1 MRHPDIDECH
11 LLSVVIAFPN
21 SYEIKRGFLHFRL
34 TESASLAWNTY
45 RMAKPPPS
53 ILLALLLGSLLV
65 VFAIGAAFAMRLPN
79 LGIDVDLGPKGQLL
93 IVSIKQPDQPVAL
106 PATLIAISSA
116 QGPPERIVLE
126 NDHHLIVETQTA
138 PKTISI
144 VDQDR
149 LAAMARN
156 GSVIMEMRDARGQLV
171 TLQRA
176 TTGYHALSSRFWW
189 LSLAGLTCAFISV
202 WVFAL
207 RPSLFAA
214 QAVCL
219 IGVALLGVS
228 LPTAVVFAGD
238 FIVGGGFWL
247 WTQVIN
253 YVSTQLFAAALVI
266 LFCQYPQRLISVQKS
281 FWILGIFIAPTILL
295 AVLWPDARAMYDYMN
310 IIVPLDLFIIVA
322 AAVFQ
327 WRATKFDPV
336 GRSYIQ
342 LIGAAWVIVLAA
354 WVSIFLIPVFFG
366 SVPPFDFS
374 IGMWLMVPPFFAM
387 AYGVAKGF
395 MFEASTWAGRLLLS
409 ATTVLA
415 LIAVDLGLIYAFG
428 LDDGGAASGSL
439 FIVGAA
445 WLIGRNALISSFLGK
460 SSVSNPN
467 LFDQAVGVAMAMDDS
482 ERAAKWKAVLK
493 ANFEPLDMQFQ
504 TQTGLAV
511 GVVGGGVG
519 LSVPALRFAP
529 PMVLTSKRAGTQVFT
544 KADARTVETLVTMC
558 ARIDTDRD
566 AYERGT
572 QAERGRIARDLHDD
586 VSSRLLTSLHRT
598 QPERVQADV
607 REALS
612 DIRSIISGLDGERQ
626 EFGDVM
632 SAIRIEALDRFE
644 AANIEATWPLDGDA
658 LPITIALDYRTYR
671 NLSAVMREIAS
682 NIIRHAQA
690 TRVDITTELSAD
702 PAHQVCHIN
711 ICDNGVGLG
720 PEHKKGNGL
729 TNIVSRMAE
738 IGGSVTFTNGTFAKE
753 LKGLCIK
760 LELPLSPL

>member
-1 MRHPDIDECH
+1 
-11 LLSVVIAFPN
+11 
-21 SYEIKRGFLHFRL
+21 
-34 TESASLAWNTY
+34 
-45 RMAKPPPS
+45 MAKPPPS

-65 VFAIGAAFAMRLPN
+65 IFAIGAAFALRLPN
-79 LGIDVDLGPKGQLL
+79 LGIDVDVGPKGQLV
-93 IVSIKQPDQPVAL
+93 IVSIKQPDQPIAL

-126 NDHHLIVETQTA
+126 NDHHLIVETQIA
-138 PKTISI
+138 PKTSSI
-144 VDQDR
+144 RDQDR
-149 LAAMARN
+149 LAAIARN
-156 GSVIMEMRDARGQLV
+156 GSVILEMRDARGQV
-171 TLQRA
+171 INMQRA
-176 TTGYHALSSRFWW
+176 TTGYNALSARFWW

-202 WVFAL
+202 WVFVL
-207 RPSLFAA
+207 RPSLLAA
-214 QAVCL
+214 QAICL

-228 LPTAVVFAGD
+228 LPIAVSFAGD
-238 FIVGGGFWL
+238 FIVGGTFWL
-247 WTQVIN
+247 WTQAIN
-253 YVSTQLFAAALVI
+253 YVATQCFAAALII
-266 LFCQYPQRLISVQKS
+266 LFCQYPQRLTSAKQS
-281 FWILGIFIAPTILL
+281 LWILLFLFLLPTGLIAF
-295 AVLWPDARAMYDYMN
+295 LWPDARAMFDYLN
-310 IIVPLDLFIIVA
+310 IIVLLDLLTIIA

-342 LIGAAWVIVLAA
+342 LIGAAWVIVLAV
-354 WVSIFLIPVFFG
+354 WISISLVPVFLG
-366 SVPPFDFS
+366 RVPPFDFS
-374 IGMWLMVPPFFAM
+374 VSMWLMVPPFFAM

-415 LIAVDLGLIYAFG
+415 LIGVDLGLIYAFG
-428 LDDGGAASGSL
+428 LDNGGAASGAL

-445 WLIGRNALISSFLGK
+445 WLLGRNALISSFLGK
-460 SSVSNPN
+460 SSASTTN

-504 TQTGLAV
+504 PQDGLAV
-511 GVVGGGVG
+511 GVAGGGVS
-519 LSVPALRFAP
+519 LNVPALRFAP
-529 PMVLTSKRAGTQVFT
+529 PIVLTSKRAGTQVFT
-544 KADARTVETLVTMC
+544 KADAKTVETLATMC
-558 ARIDTDRD
+558 ARIDFDRD
-566 AYERGT
+566 AYDRGT

-626 EFGDVM
+626 EFDDVM

-644 AANIEATWPLDGDA
+644 AANIQATWPLDSDA

-690 TRVDITTELSAD
+690 TRVDITTQLSTVTVR
-702 PAHQVCHIN
+702 QVCHIS
-711 ICDNGVGLG
+711 ICDNGIGLA

-729 TNIVSRMAE
+729 TNIVARMAE
-738 IGGSVTFTNGTFAKE
+738 IGGSVTFTNGTCAPE
-753 LKGLCIK
+753 PKGLCIK

>member
-1 MRHPDIDECH
+1 
-11 LLSVVIAFPN
+11 
-21 SYEIKRGFLHFRL
+21 
-34 TESASLAWNTY
+34 
-45 RMAKPPPS
+45 MAKPPPS
-53 ILLALLLGSLLV
+53 ILLALLLSALLV
-65 VFAIGAAFAMRLPN
+65 VFAIGAAFALRLPN
-79 LGIDVDLGPKGQLL
+79 LGIDVDIGPKGQLL
-93 IVSIKQPDQPVAL
+93 IVSIKQPDQPIAL

-138 PKTISI
+138 PKIISI
-144 VDQDR
+144 MDQDR
-149 LAAMARN
+149 LAAMAHN
-156 GSVIMEMRDARGQLV
+156 GSVILELRDARGQLIIM
-171 TLQRA
+171 QRA
-176 TTGYHALSSRFWW
+176 TTGYNSLTSRFWW

-202 WVFAL
+202 WVFVL
-207 RPSLFAA
+207 RPNLFAA

-238 FIVGGGFWL
+238 FIVGGSFWL
-247 WTQVIN
+247 WTQIIN
-253 YVSTQLFAAALVI
+253 YISTQCFTAALVI
-266 LFCQYPQRLISVQKS
+266 LFCQYPQRLISVQRS
-281 FWILGIFIAPTILL
+281 FWILVACMAPTALIP
-295 AVLWPDARAMYDYMN
+295 VLWPDARAIYDYFN
-310 IIVPLDLFIIVA
+310 VIVLFDLVVIVA

-327 WRATKFDPV
+327 WRATKHDPV
-336 GRSYIQ
+336 GRSYIR
-342 LIGAAWVIVLAA
+342 LIGAAWVIVLVA
-354 WVSIFLIPVFFG
+354 WISIFLIPVFLG
-366 SVPPFDFS
+366 RVPPFDFS
-374 IGMWLMVPPFFAM
+374 VSMWLMVPPFFAM

-428 LDDGGAASGSL
+428 LDNGGAASGAL

-460 SSVSNPN
+460 SSASSTN
-467 LFDQAVGVAMAMDDS
+467 LFDQAVGVAMAMDDG

-493 ANFEPLDMQFQ
+493 TNFEPLDMQFQ
-504 TQTGLAV
+504 PQDGLAV
-511 GVVGGGVG
+511 GVAGGGVS
-519 LSVPALRFAP
+519 LNVPALRFAP

-544 KADARTVETLVTMC
+544 KADVKTVETLVTMC
-558 ARIDTDRD
+558 ARIDSDRD
-566 AYERGT
+566 AYDRGT

-626 EFGDVM
+626 EFDDVM

-644 AANIEATWPLDGDA
+644 AANIQATWPLDSDA

-690 TRVDITTELSAD
+690 TRVDITTQLSTD
-702 PAHQVCHIN
+702 SVHQVCYIS
-711 ICDNGVGLG
+711 ICDNGIGLA

-729 TNIVSRMAE
+729 TNIVARMAE
-738 IGGSVTFTNGTFAKE
+738 IGGSVTFTNGTCAPE
-753 LKGLCIK
+753 PKGLCIK